1 MSLLS
6 LFPHDL
12 GSILWINWHV
22 CSISI
27 VDMATLNNSSS
38 DLGYSHNLMEIMCIS
53 LFRVCLGCTLISPLC
68 ACFYPTL
75 CFFMMNNLL
84 LEHVLF

>member
-22 CSISI
+22 CSTSI

-38 DLGYSHNLMEIMCIS
+38 DLGYSLNLMEIMCIS
-53 LFRVCLGCTLISPLC
+53 LFRVCLGFTLISPLC